1 MGFTTNI
8 RPKPEVFMSDPNAP
22 LSPEDHRRLGVL
34 IVDRGWSIR
43 RTAERIQVSAA
54 TASKWAQRCRAGE
67 TLTARSSRP
76 LRSPNRLAVRR
87 ERRII
92 ALRFIRQWGPHRIGH
107 HLGMPRSTVGRVLAR
122 YRMQL
127 LAYIDQATGLPVRKP
142 KPIRYEMSAPGQL
155 VHVDIKNSDGS
166 RMVEATGS
174 WGLLGARTTA
184 TATRVAALPICSTP
198 WMTTL
203 G

>member
-1 MGFTTNI
+1 
-8 RPKPEVFMSDPNAP
+8 
-22 LSPEDHRRLGVL
+22 
-34 IVDRGWSIR
+34 
-43 RTAERIQVSAA
+43 
-54 TASKWAQRCRAGE
+54 
-67 TLTARSSRP
+67 
-76 LRSPNRLAVRR
+76 
-87 ERRII
+87 
-92 ALRFIRQWGPHRIGH
+92 
-107 HLGMPRSTVGRVLAR
+107 
-122 YRMQL
+122 MQL